1 MMIRI
6 PGVTD
11 GGMEI
16 RQLTEHLDLMPT
28 LIEAAGLGVI
38 ARCPSD
44 GGLTVE
50 TCTQGVSLMPLIR
63 GPPTTASGG
72 TATPSLDLALRN
84 ASFSLWPH
92 PGVGSPRCVNGKPN
106 VDKRGTPCAAEH
118 GTLQFPGSMGF
129 AMVLVTGERYIEWV
143 NMSYPSWAPQ
153 WEQMRAREYYLNSS
167 NDHNV
172 AAPGAGATKAQE
184 QEMDRLSAQLR
195 RGWEAGL
202 L

>member
-1 MMIRI
+1 M
-6 PGVTD
+6 
-11 GGMEI
+11 
-16 RQLTEHLDLMPT
+16 TEHLDLMPT

-38 ARCPSD
+38 PRCPSD

-50 TCTQGVSLMPLIR
+50 TCTQGVSLMPLLR
-63 GPPTTASGG
+63 EPAGPA
-72 TATPSLDLALRN
+72 APSLLRN
-84 ASFSLWPH
+84 ASLSLWPH

-143 NMSYPSWAPQ
+143 NMSYPSWEPQ
-153 WEQMRAREYYLNSS
+153 WEQLRAREFYLNSS